1 MSLLLQNPQP
11 DQEMIM
17 VGTSVLSDE
26 AKKVLN
32 EYISTHEL
40 TSAETRQ
47 PTDEEASSAETRKTD
62 IMWIESNETTAPLY
76 WNIAN
81 IVQGMNSEKW
91 SFDINCIETLQYS
104 VYEEGGHY
112 ITHSDAPMVGQAF
125 QDNRKL
131 SFSILLND
139 PDDFE
144 GGELDVTAFHQDGHK
159 LLKDEMLMFPSMMPH
174 SVTPVTKGTRKALVG
189 WVRGPNWR

>member
-17 VGTSVLSDE
+17 VGNNVLSDE

-62 IMWIESNETTAPLY
+62 IMWIENY
-76 WNIAN
+76 
-81 IVQGMNSEKW
+81 
-91 SFDINCIETLQYS
+91 
-104 VYEEGGHY
+104 
-112 ITHSDAPMVGQAF
+112 
-125 QDNRKL
+125 
-131 SFSILLND
+131 LLV
-139 PDDFE
+139 FY
-144 GGELDVTAFHQDGHK
+144 
-159 LLKDEMLMFPSMMPH
+159 
-174 SVTPVTKGTRKALVG
+174 
-189 WVRGPNWR
+189 